1 MRKTLLFLST
11 LLLTAA
17 WLIGCGDNGKK
28 ITTTTT
34 TPSTVGNIAF
44 MQEAGSYLFTPQVG
58 KFTLTGNTLSFTA
71 SGVVD
76 PTTNQPV
83 AAEFFSIALS
93 SDAKQAAL
101 EIYGGLDGTDG
112 QWDIFVA
119 KSDGT
124 GTPVQITNDAND
136 NRMPQ
141 FSPDGS
147 KVIFTSLRTM
157 EDGYQHELVVTRT
170 VSGGVETVYALP
182 LTAFHTYAPTY
193 SPDGRKIAVEAWGYD
208 ANSTYF
214 DGIVVMNSDGTNAQL
229 ITNPTADTDSYDETP
244 SFSADGTKI
253 AFSRDTYDSTTSV
266 EYEDIYIM
274 NSDGTGLTKLTNSS
288 AVSFDPLMVNLTGVG
303 QKILFSSNK
312 DNLSAVGSSGFEI
325 YMMNTDGTGVTRLTT
340 NSLYDSFSG
349 SWYAGTDVAA
359 ARRAK
364 RNIHV
369 ARPSHIGHN
378 HGHVVSW

>member
-124 GTPVQITNDAND
+124 G
-136 NRMPQ
+136 
-141 FSPDGS
+141 
-147 KVIFTSLRTM
+147 
-157 EDGYQHELVVTRT
+157 
-170 VSGGVETVYALP
+170 
-182 LTAFHTYAPTY
+182 
-193 SPDGRKIAVEAWGYD
+193 
-208 ANSTYF
+208 
-214 DGIVVMNSDGTNAQL
+214 
-229 ITNPTADTDSYDETP
+229 
-244 SFSADGTKI
+244 
-253 AFSRDTYDSTTSV
+253 
-266 EYEDIYIM
+266 
-274 NSDGTGLTKLTNSS
+274 
-288 AVSFDPLMVNLTGVG
+288 
-303 QKILFSSNK
+303 
-312 DNLSAVGSSGFEI
+312 
-325 YMMNTDGTGVTRLTT
+325 
-340 NSLYDSFSG
+340 
-349 SWYAGTDVAA
+349 
-359 ARRAK
+359 
-364 RNIHV
+364 
-369 ARPSHIGHN
+369 
-378 HGHVVSW
+378 